1 MMKSPGALKGV
12 LMLEPDV
19 GHAICHFLGGK
30 TTDIC
35 RASCFC

>member
-19 GHAICHFLGGK
+19 AH
-30 TTDIC
+30 DIC